1 MDPFSLILQ
10 QQDQN
15 EFKKKANNQQILN
28 FYIDKYLKLSK
39 YNVDDAVNLYKNNI
53 QQFMEITGVAKE
65 QAIQIFSNETDF
77 EKALYKWQQQQEL
90 QENQEAQKKSSN
102 VECNQNIGQISQRER
117 NQLFKKFKKQTNN
130 QEILNYK
137 IDTYLLQANYDVGK
151 AINIFQNNVQ
161 QYVEITGVTV
171 EQAVITLS
179 NETNFEIA
187 IKQWQQQQGTTVK
200 QQYRK
205 QQQVEQNQNKRSTV
219 LNTNAY
225 GQTNISPEKK
235 NLKYQPSNNEQCLKN
250 EQKEISKEILPF
262 GLAYG
267 GLCPEISFKT
277 QDVSQQQNIQSQQIK
292 PQSPKSCFFGPK
304 KEKIADQQII
314 DQNFNTISLTFAVK
328 NDFVQ
333 NLVLHIQEE
342 YPELI
347 IKYDIQQLNRIQQTI
362 EFQIQEHGDMTLNLL
377 VQQYLIEQ
385 YAEQQQIC
393 KLME

>member
-1 MDPFSLILQ
+1 
-10 QQDQN
+10 
-15 EFKKKANNQQILN
+15 
-28 FYIDKYLKLSK
+28 
-39 YNVDDAVNLYKNNI
+39 
-53 QQFMEITGVAKE
+53 MEITGVAKE

-90 QENQEAQKKSSN
+90 QENQEEQKKSSN
-102 VECNQNIGQISQRER
+102 VECNQNLGQISQRER
-117 NQLFKKFKKQTNN
+117 NQLFKQFKKQTNN

-137 IDTYLLQANYDVGK
+137 IDTYLQQANYDVGK

-161 QYVEITGVTV
+161 QYMEITGVTV
-171 EQAVITLS
+171 EQAVKTLS

-205 QQQVEQNQNKRSTV
+205 QQQVEQNYNKRSTV

-225 GQTNISPEKK
+225 GQTNISPEKQ
-235 NLKYQPSNNEQCLKN
+235 NLKQKPSNNEQCLKN
-250 EQKEISKEILPF
+250 EQKEMSKEIG

-267 GLCPEISFKT
+267 GLCPEISFRT
-277 QDVSQQQNIQSQQIK
+277 QDVSQQQNIQSQQQIK
-292 PQSPKSCFFGPK
+292 PQSPKSGFFGPK

-314 DQNFNTISLTFAVK
+314 DQIFNTTSLTFAIK
-328 NDFVQ
+328 NDFAQ
-333 NLVLHIQEE
+333 NLVQHIQEK

-362 EFQIQEHGDMTLNLL
+362 EFQIQEYGEQTLNLL

>member
-28 FYIDKYLKLSK
+28 FYIDKYLKLLK

-102 VECNQNIGQISQRER
+102 VECNQNVGQISQRER
-117 NQLFKKFKKQTNN
+117 NQLFKQFKKQTNN

-137 IDTYLLQANYDVGK
+137 IDTYLQQANYDVGK

-161 QYVEITGVTV
+161 QYMEITGVTV
-171 EQAVITLS
+171 EQAVKTLS

-205 QQQVEQNQNKRSTV
+205 QQQVEQNYNKRSTV

-225 GQTNISPEKK
+225 GQTNISPEKQ
-235 NLKYQPSNNEQCLKN
+235 NLKQQPSNNEECLKN
-250 EQKEISKEILPF
+250 EQKEMSKEIG

-267 GLCPEISFKT
+267 GLCPEISFRT
-277 QDVSQQQNIQSQQIK
+277 QDVSQQQNIQSQQQIK
-292 PQSPKSCFFGPK
+292 PQSLKSGFFGPK

-314 DQNFNTISLTFAVK
+314 DQIFNTISLTFAVK

-333 NLVLHIQEE
+333 NLVQHIQEE

-362 EFQIQEHGDMTLNLL
+362 EFQIQEHGEQTLNLL
-377 VQQYLIEQ
+377 IQQYLIEQ

>member
-102 VECNQNIGQISQRER
+102 VECNQNVGQISQRER
-117 NQLFKKFKKQTNN
+117 NQLFKQFKKQTNN

-137 IDTYLLQANYDVGK
+137 IDTYLQQANYDVGK

-161 QYVEITGVTV
+161 QYMEITGVTV
-171 EQAVITLS
+171 EQAVKTLS

-205 QQQVEQNQNKRSTV
+205 QQQVEQNYNKRSTV

-225 GQTNISPEKK
+225 GQTNISPEKQ
-235 NLKYQPSNNEQCLKN
+235 NLKQQPSNNEQCLKN
-250 EQKEISKEILPF
+250 EQKEMSKEIG

-267 GLCPEISFKT
+267 GLCPEISFRT
-277 QDVSQQQNIQSQQIK
+277 QDVSQQQNIQSQQQIK
-292 PQSPKSCFFGPK
+292 PQSPISGFFGPK

-314 DQNFNTISLTFAVK
+314 DQIFNTISLTFAVK

-333 NLVLHIQEE
+333 NLVQHIQEE

-362 EFQIQEHGDMTLNLL
+362 EFQIQEHGEQTLNLL